1 MKRSYLFL
9 TLLLSAFLFSACGG
23 GASDA
28 TADTP
33 VDFSMSVAEFDKLT
47 SADKEKYEGKIV
59 ELTGTVKNAKKASE
73 LDAENGSHFVYLEG
87 VAEGGFPPA
96 VTCFFSSDQAAHK
109 GKTAAIKGTV
119 KFYDIADGAFL
130 TGSYLTAK

>member
-9 TLLLSAFLFSACGG
+9 TLLLSAFIFSACGG

-28 TADTP
+28 TADTA
-33 VDFSMSVAEFDKLT
+33 VDFTMSVADFDKLT
-47 SADKEKYEGKIV
+47 NADKEKYDGKVV
-59 ELTGTVKNAKKASE
+59 ELSGVVANTKQASE

-87 VAEGGFPPA
+87 GTGEPMEPA

-109 GKTAAIKGTV
+109 GKNVAIKGTV

-130 TGSYLTAK
+130 VGSFLTAK